1 MSPSSVRV
9 RLGLLI
15 AVLAVAVAA
24 SHFGTHSVAEHGP
37 LQASVVVGEEI
48 EPHTLDLVLLV
59 AGCLAVLAAGLVG
72 LRPTR
77 SRSLPAPGPKT
88 RAASGS
94 SSPPTPRWGSR
105 LPVLCV
111 LRI

>member
-15 AVLAVAVAA
+15 AVLAAAVAA
-24 SHFGTHSVAEHGP
+24 SHSGTHSVAEHGP
-37 LQASVVVGEEI
+37 LQASLVVGEEI
-48 EPHTLDLVLLV
+48 DPHTLDLVLLE

-72 LRPTR
+72 QRPTR
-77 SRSLPAPGPKT
+77 SRSLPALEPKT
-88 RAASGS
+88 RAVSD
-94 SSPPTPRWGSR
+94 SSPTPTPRWGSR